1 MRYMTLL
8 GQLVDVDA
16 DPRLERFYDSILASP
31 NGGAAEDLLYGPANP
46 LAAGLELRDGLPV
59 WTAAVL
65 RDPRWTFLLDAVARC
80 RNDYRRFH
88 LTPEGVGVAFLNAVL
103 LDAAAPARETA
114 SPTTPR
120 PA

>member
-80 RNDYRRFH
+80 RAACGEGFFRPLVRTW
-88 LTPEGVGVAFLNAVL
+88 TPSAIQAAST
-103 LDAAAPARETA
+103 AAAS
-114 SPTTPR
+114 SPTSGSDKP
-120 PA
+120 

>member
-46 LAAGLELRDGLPV
+46 LAAGLVRLEP
-59 WTAAVL
+59 
-65 RDPRWTFLLDAVARC
+65 P
-80 RNDYRRFH
+80 
-88 LTPEGVGVAFLNAVL
+88 
-103 LDAAAPARETA
+103 DAAEKGGAP
-114 SPTTPR
+114 
-120 PA
+120 